1 MLDKNN
7 LSIQSILEAIEKIE
21 VFTGSITSTEEFFS
35 NQLVF
40 DACLMNFIVIGEMI
54 ARMDEGFK
62 KKYPVIEWDK
72 IKALRNIVAHEYFGV
87 DAEEV
92 WQIIRNKLPELKRQ
106 ILSIG
111 I

>member
-1 MLDKNN
+1 MLDKNS
-7 LSIQSILEAIEKIE
+7 LSIQSILEAIGKIE
-21 VFTGSITSTEEFFS
+21 VFTASISTADEFFS
-35 NQLVF
+35 TQSVF

-87 DAEEV
+87 E
-92 WQIIRNKLPELKRQ
+92 QKKYGR
-106 ILSIG
+106 LSG
-111 I
+111 ISSPN